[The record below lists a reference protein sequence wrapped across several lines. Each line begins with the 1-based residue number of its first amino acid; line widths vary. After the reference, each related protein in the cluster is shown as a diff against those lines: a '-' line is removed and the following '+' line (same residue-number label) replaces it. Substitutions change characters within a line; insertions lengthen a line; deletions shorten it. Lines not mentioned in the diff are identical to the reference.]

1 MRDSIAS
8 RQLTDDLVDKVRAI
22 VSKLPLQGKYKDV
35 ITEMF
40 FSIARSTNLYKL
52 ERWELMSIARAVQ
65 ELLGAFGMFSIYRDV
80 SKISI
85 FGSARISKDHEE
97 YALARQF
104 GQLIREAGY
113 YVITG
118 AGPGIMEAGNEG
130 AGRDN
135 SFGLNIMLPFEQS
148 SNPVIEG
155 DLKDYT
161 FRYFFTRKLMFVKE
175 SSGIV
180 VCPGG
185 YGTMDELY
193 ETLTLIQNGKTAIV
207 PIVLLNCPGSD
218 FWKSWDEFAVK
229 QYLQHNLISKHD
241 RSLYRIITSAEEA
254 RDEIL
259 NFYKNFH
266 SYRYW
271 KENILIIRVKKQLK
285 ESEIQYLS
293 KTYKDICKDGR
304 VHNIKDQPFFD
315 KNNLR
320 FKNMHYLGLHFNQRD
335 FGALRQLID
344 TINQF

>member
-1 MRDSIAS
+1 MHDTKPGY
-8 RQLTDDLVDKVRAI
+8 QLTDELIGKVKAV
-22 VSKLPLQGKYKDV
+22 VSKLPFHGNHKDV
-35 ITEMF
+35 ITEML
-40 FSIARSTNLYKL
+40 FSIARTSNLYKL
-52 ERWELMSIARAVQ
+52 ERWELMSIVKAVQ
-65 ELLGAFGMFSIYRDV
+65 ELLGAFGMFSIYKGV
-80 SKISI
+80 AKITI
-85 FGSARISKDHEE
+85 FGSARIKKGHEE
-97 YALARQF
+97 YELARRF

-130 AGRDN
+130 AGRDY

-161 FRYFFTRKLMFVKE
+161 FRYFFTRKLMFLKE

-193 ETLTLIQNGKTAIV
+193 ETLTMIQNGKTAIV

-229 QYLQHNLISKHD
+229 QYVRHNLVSPND
-241 RSLYRIITSAEEA
+241 RSLYKILASAEEA

-271 KENILIIRVKKQLK
+271 KDNILIIRVKKYLNDNQLSFLSSRFKDLTEDKTIHRIK
-285 ESEIQYLS
+285 E
-293 KTYKDICKDGR
+293 
-304 VHNIKDQPFFD
+304 QPFFD
-315 KNNLR
+315 KNNP
-320 FKNMHYLGLHFNQRD
+320 KMKDMHYLGLQFIQRD
-335 FGALRQLID
+335 YGTLRQMID
-344 TINQF
+344 CINEF